1 MPVSTGFTED
11 SIIALERA
19 IAEGVQRVR
28 YQDREVVY
36 RTMDEMKAAL
46 AMMKQ
51 AVRKSKGNGGLFGG
65 TRITAKHS
73 KGLD

>member
-1 MPVSTGFTED
+1 MPDSGFTEA
-11 SIIALERA
+11 SIIALEQA

-36 RTMDEMKAAL
+36 RDMKEMREAL

-65 TRITAKHS
+65 TRITGRHS